1 MLISGI
7 ITMVNYKNKNCE
19 LCGKEYTPTSPK
31 QKYCI
36 KCREEG
42 RKIADRKRDRKR
54 NRKKYNYKEYNRV
67 CPSCGKEFTTH
78 YSKKIYCGKP
88 GCESCR
94 IETKNKII
102 HINRDKQYLID
113 KGKRYYKENKEL
125 CCLKKAEAYREK
137 NPDAKPYLPGR
148 VYKHSIAYV
157 KKYVEKFGYELL
169 STVYINNREKI
180 KLKCPEGHEWETTF
194 HNFKDCENRC
204 AICYQQ
210 NNYVSKPELKIREL
224 FENKFP
230 EIEVLYNDRS
240 QIGPKELD
248 LFLPE
253 YSLAIEVCGLY
264 WHSDTANGVHRRYH
278 YDKMTACEE
287 KGIRLITIF
296 EDELNNKF
304 ELVCSR
310 IKQAIGKVNV
320 RVYARKCELKEV
332 PSKVAKSFFNDNHIQ
347 GACPAKNTL
356 GLYYCDELVAA
367 MSVGGVTRNH
377 ANLGKTLELKRFCS
391 IKGTAVVGGA
401 SKLFKYVINYAADNN
416 YDNIKSYCDMR
427 YANIFKPVYELLGFE
442 LFKFT
447 KYTPHYFK
455 SGVRY
460 RNMSLRKTPEERLT
474 GKTELEL
481 RLAQGYNRI
490 WDCGHRTYLYTLN

>member
-1 MLISGI
+1 MA
-7 ITMVNYKNKNCE
+7 NYKNKNCE

-31 QKYCI
+31 QKYCLVC
-36 KCREEG
+36 KDEG
-42 RKIADRKRDRKR
+42 KKIADRKRDRKR
-54 NRKKYNYKEYNRV
+54 SRKKYNYKEYICV
-67 CPSCGKEFTTH
+67 CPCCGEEFITH
-78 YSKKIYCGKP
+78 YSKKIYCGSDS
-88 GCESCR
+88 CEVLRQKTNSITAELKR
-94 IETKNKII
+94 SLKRKKI
-102 HINRDKQYLID
+102 RAE
-113 KGKRYYKENKEL
+113 KRE
-125 CCLKKAEAYREK
+125 LKKIEALKYIKVFVES
-137 NPDAKPYLPGR
+137 YG
-148 VYKHSIAYV
+148 YKVLDTH
-157 KKYVEKFGYELL
+157 G
-169 STVYINNREKI
+169 YINHHNGKI
-180 KLKCPEGHEWETTF
+180 LLQCPEGHEWETTF

-248 LFLPE
+248 LFIPE

-278 YDKMTACEE
+278 YDKMMACEE

-490 WDCGHRTYLYTLN
+490 WDCGHRTYLYSLN